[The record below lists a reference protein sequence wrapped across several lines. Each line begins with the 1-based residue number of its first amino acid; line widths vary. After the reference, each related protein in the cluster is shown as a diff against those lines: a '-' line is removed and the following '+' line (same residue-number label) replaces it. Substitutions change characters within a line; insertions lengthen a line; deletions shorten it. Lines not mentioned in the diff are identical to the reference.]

1 MIYLFLLGLLVIY
14 LIILSKNR
22 DASDDS
28 KSSRLKIT
36 FVLVLSLFTLYIF
49 SLSYDFTNT
58 AKYKEIHTKNLSVRS
73 NIRTIKEN
81 IPKLEARLLNSS
93 NDFNG
98 WLMLGKS
105 YSIIKNYQKAT
116 KAYQVAINLSPD
128 NMDALREYILVLRSD
143 SEIINKDLIE
153 KYLSVYFNKTDDPQA
168 LLDLLS
174 FSFNVNDNA
183 LAQNT
188 LTKIIKHPDIANKKE
203 YEKLLTDLVNNSN
216 NNQTILHLS
225 VSSKKIYEGYFF
237 MILKE
242 KNINQPFAI
251 KRVKVTSDNFEV
263 KFTTDDFM
271 IKSNVDIPDD
281 FEFVIKHSQ
290 SDRFTSDSRPAE
302 VFRMDINNYKE
313 TRDIK
318 LQITF

>member
-188 LTKIIKHPDIANKKE
+188 LTRIIKHPDIANKKE

-290 SDRFTSDSRPAE
+290 SDRFTSDSKPTE